1 MSDEVDWLT
10 RYTPREWIRAAIA
23 ELDQARAAYGRR
35 NGRAGLAGCRRA
47 AGCALNAMLRT
58 QGTPDPRY
66 GRSFMEHLQ
75 ALAVDDTAPPAVREA
90 AARLAQAAM
99 PGGGTVVVLRTP
111 NADERELEAAQD
123 IMAHGLV
130 FVVRAEG

>member
-1 MSDEVDWLT
+1 MTDEVDWLT

-23 ELDQARAAYGRR
+23 ELDQARAAYARR

-58 QGTPDPRY
+58 QDTPDARY

-75 ALAVDDTAPPAVREA
+75 ALAADDAAPPAVRDA
-90 AARLAQAAM
+90 AAVLTQAAM
-99 PGGGTVVVLRTP
+99 PGGAVVVLRTP
-111 NADERELEAAQD
+111 NVAERELEAAQD